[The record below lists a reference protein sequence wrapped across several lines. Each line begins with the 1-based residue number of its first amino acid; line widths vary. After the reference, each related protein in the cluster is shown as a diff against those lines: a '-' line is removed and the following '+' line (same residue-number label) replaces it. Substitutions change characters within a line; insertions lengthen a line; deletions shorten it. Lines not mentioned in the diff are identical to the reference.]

1 VTCRRS
7 DEIDL
12 PGYFVDPTA
21 PASAEFRAHYPTCPD
36 CSRAVASWA
45 NLEAIVKAAS
55 ANPEPAHPPEELL
68 LAFQNHPERLR
79 PEDGD
84 SIRLHL
90 EACLACRDDLAALAS
105 FDFASLEREYSTDAA
120 PSSTRAREP
129 MREGLLPSL
138 RDFFGSLSAGVPVPA
153 RAMAL
158 FLIIAIPS
166 GLALWWMVSGQSIAP
181 PSAIAPPSEMEVAS
195 TGSEAEATVPSGDR
209 LADSPSEIE
218 VPSDL
223 TPPSSLALAPPDS
236 AIPGL
241 DPAPDVEPGPGVG
254 EPIPRSSEAVAE
266 AAMPAAPRVAEAP
279 PSTAEAMPPVAEP
292 PRQVIAD
299 EAPPGPD
306 GGAEAQETE
315 VDQRALLLA
324 MASLDP
330 PRYAMPSFAVGPA
343 RTNVVIRRGGPELP
357 VLRALVPDHTGLT
370 LRESPVLY
378 WFVSASTEF
387 SVEFS
392 LVDDQSINPA
402 LEFSVDGPVNA
413 GIHAVDLSDHA
424 VRLAPGVPYR
434 WFVSIS
440 TDEERSTH
448 ELVSGGVIERIE
460 LAEPLRSELDEGN
473 LSQRGHTL
481 AANGIWYD
489 ALDFVSGWIDQN
501 PAEASLREQRAALL
515 EQVGLP
521 EVARYERHFQS
532 DPSAE

>member
-36 CSRAVASWA
+36 CSRAVARWTK
-45 NLEAIVKAAS
+45 LEAIVRAAS

-79 PEDGD
+79 SEDGD

-90 EACLACRDDLAALAS
+90 EACPACRDGLAALAS

-120 PSSTRAREP
+120 PGSARAREP

-138 RDFFGSLSAGVPVPA
+138 RDFFGSLSAGVPVLA

-158 FLIIAIPS
+158 FLVIAIPS
-166 GLALWWMVSGQSIAP
+166 GLALWWMVSGR
-181 PSAIAPPSEMEVAS
+181 S
-195 TGSEAEATVPSGDR
+195 TLS
-209 LADSPSEIE
+209 
-218 VPSDL
+218 PSDL
-223 TPPSSLALAPPDS
+223 APPSSLALAPPDS

-241 DPAPDVEPGPGVG
+241 DPAPDVEPKPGVG
-254 EPIPRSSEAVAE
+254 ESIPRSSETVAE
-266 AAMPAAPRVAEAP
+266 AATPAAPRVAEAP
-279 PSTAEAMPPVAEP
+279 PSTAEAMPPLAEP
-292 PRQVIAD
+292 PRQVVAA
-299 EAPPGPD
+299 ETPPDPD
-306 GGAEAQETE
+306 DGAETSEPE

-330 PRYAMPSFAVGPA
+330 PLYAMPSLAVGPA

-370 LRESPVLY
+370 LRDSPVLY

-387 SVEFS
+387 SVEFT
-392 LVDDQSINPA
+392 LVDGESIDPV
-402 LEFSVDGPVNA
+402 LKFTTDSPVNA
-413 GIHAVDLSDHA
+413 GIHGVDLSDHA

-460 LAEPLRSELDEGN
+460 LAEPLRSELDEGEP
-473 LSQRGHTL
+473 SQRGHTL

-501 PAEASLREQRAALL
+501 PAEASLREQRAAVL

-521 EVARYERHFQS
+521 EVARYERHFES
-532 DPSAE
+532 EPSAE